1 MKSYLKWFM
10 EEFLNEHFV
19 EKDTLDL
26 WLLKH
31 DKYLKYDYKEIEIP
45 HKMRG
50 EQLTLFELI
59 N

>member
-10 EEFLNEHFV
+10 EEFFKNEHFV

-45 HKMRG
+45 HRNG

>member
-1 MKSYLKWFM
+1 M

-45 HKMRG
+45 HRNG

>member
-10 EEFLNEHFV
+10 EDFLNEHFV

-31 DKYLKYDYKEIEIP
+31 DKYFKYDYKEIEMP
-45 HKMRG
+45 HRNG